1 MRAYSILATGYGSNR
16 GLFRDP
22 ILILALLLLA
32 IALFCKLTQG
42 RELVPNR
49 FIFSRSVLSNGS
61 LAKEDPPINLGALGE
76 SNDHLGVLVRLD
88 FESSDRSNYPNLLQ
102 TDSLNQGLRL
112 ELSGRTIA
120 LIAGSPSNG
129 IPYQVFVLSETLS
142 SHNWHNMV
150 MRIVEGRY
158 VDVKIDGMSVGTMK
172 FDIPFSTRDVRVG
185 IGFDDT
191 RRFHGD
197 IKNIDVLVGS
207 SPLFGFWRAIL
218 DVRFHWFFGL
228 FLVVFFQRY
237 LAYYSPLRTD
247 VRRLAALKREV
258 RAVRLTTL
266 LTSIIHLSILLN
278 LAAILY
284 SIAKRHFLQDSEI
297 VMQTLLPGFE
307 RLNGAPPFNSTLV
320 IFILIEMS
328 LIGTLAI
335 DWATT
340 LLGGKRLNSLSR
352 NIAAAAI
359 CILSAALFFVI
370 AGPVPRLLLACATVL
385 TLIPMVPWSR
395 LANAFPNAPLLAVLA
410 LLRRTY
416 NALQPVTA
424 AIKCPKAATSLAI
437 LRHNSH
443 LSLITGKG
451 FSFAAAILLCSVLAW
466 PVFQAW
472 FPVVIPND
480 YMESADL
487 FQIKTP
493 SGTADIARNE
503 VADCLRIIKS
513 MRSGGDPSAT
523 RDPPDNFNCRGLDL
537 PQSEW
542 NHLENSVSATAGWQG
557 ETGRTLFHH
566 AYIFVPAKHFLT
578 YGFDRAVPYLY
589 GYGNTILHAFLMRL
603 DGGPTLSSY
612 FSTFPIVEIAGIA
625 AIALLVLLVTG
636 SGWLAISG
644 FAISLIAFYSIAYA
658 PILLAASFSP
668 ARYLGLILQL
678 ASICLCCRNAGSPR
692 HLLLQPIAAAASLF
706 WNAEFAL
713 LGLVGQA
720 MLAMAPGMKLTLTQR
735 ALLLVS
741 LIASPLVY
749 AFSFNA
755 SPDIIKTVQLSFFN
769 IGMPF
774 MSWTDSAWLLASL
787 IAAELVLFCISM
799 LFLENERTMRLCYL
813 PVLALL
819 MVKYIYNPAPPH
831 LYLVYTLVW
840 PMLLFYLPPL
850 FSAAGPLVAA
860 ASVCFAA
867 FAGNVYKVDAKAFRS
882 LVVNDFAV
890 NNWHSLGESVGFVAP
905 EMPISE
911 RVESIKKQVMPGD
924 TLIILSPYD
933 QILNF
938 YINPRT
944 ICGHFDIL
952 SNLATHDIESALL
965 TCATRS
971 SKTLIVYD
979 KASETPCP
987 TGYLQTQSRCALK
1000 AITKGNLTSFRD
1012 RLQPFV
1018 ELVGSDENLL
1028 FYRPMSSVI
1037 QGKDTSINEW
1047 AAPITYT
1054 NNNLREPLPAS

>member
-1 MRAYSILATGYGSNR
+1 M
-16 GLFRDP
+16 
-22 ILILALLLLA
+22 
-32 IALFCKLTQG
+32 
-42 RELVPNR
+42 
-49 FIFSRSVLSNGS
+49 LSNGS
-61 LAKEDPPINLGALGE
+61 LAKEAPPINLGALGE
-76 SNDHLGVLVRLD
+76 SNDHLAVLVRLD
-88 FESSDRSNYPNLLQ
+88 FESSDTSNYPNLLQ

-112 ELSGRTIA
+112 ELSGSTIA
-120 LIAGSPSNG
+120 LIAGSPGNG
-129 IPYQVFVLSETLS
+129 IPYQVFVISKTLS

-158 VDVKIDGMSVGTMK
+158 VDVKIDGVLVGAIK

-185 IGFDDT
+185 IGFDET

-207 SPLFGFWRAIL
+207 SVLFGFWRAIL

-228 FLVVFFQRY
+228 FLVIFFQRY
-237 LAYYSPLRTD
+237 LAYYPPLRTD

-258 RAVRLTTL
+258 RAVQLTPL

-284 SIAKRHFLQDSEI
+284 SIARRHFLQESETVI
-297 VMQTLLPGFE
+297 QTLLPGFE

-320 IFILIEMS
+320 VFILIEMS

-335 DWATT
+335 CWAST
-340 LLGGKRLNSLSR
+340 LLGGKRFNSLSR

-370 AGPVPRLLLACATVL
+370 ADLVPRLLLACATVL
-385 TLIPMVPWSR
+385 TLIPMIPWSR
-395 LANAFPNAPLLAVLA
+395 LANAFPNAPFLAALT

-416 NALQPVTA
+416 NALQLVTA
-424 AIKCPKAATSLAI
+424 AIKPKAAARLAI
-437 LRHNSH
+437 LRYKSH
-443 LSLITGKG
+443 LSLITSKG
-451 FSFAAAILLCSVLAW
+451 FAVAAGILLCSALAW

-493 SGTADIARNE
+493 SGTADITRNE
-503 VADCLRIIKS
+503 MADCLRNIQS
-513 MRSGGDPSAT
+513 MGSGGDPSAT
-523 RDPPDNFNCRGLDL
+523 RDPPDNFNCRGFDL
-537 PQSEW
+537 PQNEW
-542 NHLENSVSATAGWQG
+542 NHLENSLSATAGWQG
-557 ETGRTLFHH
+557 EVGRTLFHH

-589 GYGNTILHAFLMRL
+589 GYGNTILHAFLMQL

-612 FSTFPIVEIAGIA
+612 FSTFPIVEIGGIA

-644 FAISLIAFYSIAYA
+644 FAISLIAFYSITYA

-668 ARYLGLILQL
+668 ARYLGLLLQF
-678 ASICLCCRNAGSPR
+678 ASICVCCRSAASPR
-692 HLLLQPIAAAASLF
+692 HLLLQPLAAAASLF
-706 WNAEFAL
+706 WNAEFAV

-720 MLAMAPGMKLTLTQR
+720 MLAIAPGMKLTLTQR

-741 LIASPLVY
+741 LLVSLPAY
-749 AFSFNA
+749 AFFFHA

-774 MSWTDSAWLLASL
+774 MSWTNSAWLLAGL
-787 IAAELVLFCISM
+787 IAAELVLFCFSM
-799 LFLENERTMRLCYL
+799 LFLENERTLRLCYL

-831 LYLVYTLVW
+831 LYLVYTLLW
-840 PMLLFYLPPL
+840 PMLLLYLPPL

-867 FAGNVYKVDAKAFRS
+867 FAGNVYKVDANAFRS
-882 LVVNDFAV
+882 VVVNDFAV
-890 NNWHSLGESVGFVAP
+890 NNWRSLGESVGFVAP

-911 RVESIKKQVMPGD
+911 RVESIRKQLMPGD
-924 TLIILSPYD
+924 TLTILSPYD

-965 TCATRS
+965 ACSRRS

-979 KASETPCP
+979 QASEAPCP

-1000 AITKGNLTSFRD
+1000 ATTKGNLTSFRD
-1012 RLQPFV
+1012 RLLPFV

-1028 FYRPMSSVI
+1028 FYRPMSLVT
-1037 QGKDTSINEW
+1037 QGKDTSINE
-1047 AAPITYT
+1047 
-1054 NNNLREPLPAS
+1054 